1 MTDESFIRAACEN
14 YVRAFLSANS
24 ALMKGVFHD
33 DALIC
38 GSILGK
44 DWIGDPVA
52 LAALCDSNTPSAQKV
67 SPDFVTILAIAGDSA
82 AVRLNVET
90 DAGMKFAEFFVM
102 QKIKGDWRVVGKAFS
117 SV

>member
-1 MTDESFIRAACEN
+1 MTDESLIRAACEN

-38 GSILGK
+38 GSIAGQ
-44 DWIGDPVA
+44 DWVGDPAA
-52 LAALCDSNTPSAQKV
+52 LAAMCDSNPPSAQEV
-67 SPDFVTILAIAGDSA
+67 SPGAVSILAIAGSSA
-82 AVRLNVET
+82 AVRLDVKT
-90 DAGMKFAEFFVM
+90 DAGVKFAEFFVM
-102 QKIKGDWRVVGKAFS
+102 QKIEDDWRVVGKAFS